1 MKKITLIGFGSIGKK
16 YLKTSAK
23 TDGILINK
31 IIKKRETKL
40 KRRNLSFFKDFNKIG
55 KTSDAFIVASP
66 VESHFEYA
74 KKIIRKK
81 KPFIIEKPL
90 VANIEELNHLRDLC
104 KNYNKPV
111 FVNHTDL
118 YNPAFA
124 AFLHELKSIGRYQK
138 IDISFGKNQK
148 RIMRKNFLSLPS
160 FDWLPHPIALAIK
173 LAGSPK
179 KIYIIKNK
187 IFIKNKHIS
196 QNCLIRMHCK
206 NKIVNIKF
214 SNSYLNPKRRIE
226 IQGSKAQLIY
236 DGYKKHNLT
245 RKNNKSFPK
254 KIYYEKIEPLKN
266 LLRLFYFSIK
276 HKSNKNDLKFAYR
289 VMKVLFKIDNDMKKK
304 LGIHL

>member
-16 YLKTSAK
+16 YLKTSAN

-31 IIKKRETKL
+31 IIKKREIKL

-148 RIMRKNFLSLPS
+148 RIM
-160 FDWLPHPIALAIK
+160 
-173 LAGSPK
+173 
-179 KIYIIKNK
+179 
-187 IFIKNKHIS
+187 
-196 QNCLIRMHCK
+196 
-206 NKIVNIKF
+206 NIPLTK
-214 SNSYLNPKRRIE
+214 
-226 IQGSKAQLIY
+226 Y
-236 DGYKKHNLT
+236 D
-245 RKNNKSFPK
+245 
-254 KIYYEKIEPLKN
+254 
-266 LLRLFYFSIK
+266 
-276 HKSNKNDLKFAYR
+276 
-289 VMKVLFKIDNDMKKK
+289 
-304 LGIHL
+304 